1 MLTLEED
8 QLQQRSPQQECW
20 THHQRHL
27 QCHHQNLPSDP
38 GYQHTS
44 WVWGPGPGLATRTS
58 VSTVSG
64 RVSWP
69 PGTSPPW
76 TPSSTSQS
84 QCSRRVKTTSE
95 SSTFLE
101 TVTKH
106 PSASLTSHCNP
117 WCSKCSKC
125 CINRMNNSFLSCLL
139 SGLVTVD
146 PGPVFANIIHLE
158 WIVQW
163 HFKLPKLVYFAGWN
177 IRNNL
182 LHLKIDKVSQLLGY
196 LIIKDIN
203 LINIYL
209 TILCLSLPIV
219 LFLHYCCNRNT
230 KLLHQKVTCV
240 HILNNDIYSS
250 IIQFIETIQLQD
262 KVTNEGV
269 SLDSLWFVIQ
279 RFLQTSQSI
288 FRVEVVDWSFMFRI
302 NSLSVCSSVWEL

>member
-1 MLTLEED
+1 M
-8 QLQQRSPQQECW
+8 
-20 THHQRHL
+20 
-27 QCHHQNLPSDP
+27 
-38 GYQHTS
+38 
-44 WVWGPGPGLATRTS
+44 
-58 VSTVSG
+58 
-64 RVSWP
+64 
-69 PGTSPPW
+69 
-76 TPSSTSQS
+76 
-84 QCSRRVKTTSE
+84 
-95 SSTFLE
+95 
-101 TVTKH
+101 
-106 PSASLTSHCNP
+106 
-117 WCSKCSKC
+117 
-125 CINRMNNSFLSCLL
+125 
-139 SGLVTVD
+139 
-146 PGPVFANIIHLE
+146 
-158 WIVQW
+158 
-163 HFKLPKLVYFAGWN
+163 PKLVYFAGWN

-230 KLLHQKVTCV
+230 KLLQQKVTCV

-302 NSLSVCSSVWEL
+302 NSLSVCSSV